1 MRFITYSVMLLY
13 ILSTPLQVSNK
24 VSNGS
29 FPNNKTEAIRK
40 NYQWESLPVTADGT
54 FKSYMDGS
62 SITDVTSSAYNQI
75 QKMSI
80 VNGLYVE
87 DGYVGIALSS
97 FYGNVGDKF
106 RITLSEGQIFYAV
119 MTDTKKDED
128 VDGNYAHKTD
138 GSVIEF
144 VVDIETLDDQA
155 RIEGSLDCIYEG
167 SIVKIERR
175 IGND

>member
-1 MRFITYSVMLLY
+1 MKLIAYSVILLY
-13 ILSTPLQVSNK
+13 MLSTPLQVSNK

-40 NYQWESLPVTADGT
+40 NYEWELLPVETDGT

-87 DGYVGIALSS
+87 NGYVGIAISS
-97 FYGNVGDKF
+97 YYGNIGDKF
-106 RITLSEGQIFYAV
+106 RITLSSGQIFYAV

-128 VDGNYAHKTD
+128 VDENHAHKID
-138 GSVIEF
+138 GSIIEF
-144 VVDIETLDDQA
+144 VVDIETLDNQA
-155 RIEGSLDCIYEG
+155 RIEGSLNCIYEG
-167 SIVKIERR
+167 SIIKIERMIR
-175 IGND
+175 